1 MDEAEERKHIAQV
14 EHLGIRQAARE
25 ANSPEMPNMEIIGE
39 MLSQQ
44 RQSATAMA
52 QHVRDMAEQT
62 RREAAG
68 MAAEHSAELQRL
80 ANGQAE
86 AANRQRMAESVLTG
100 LRDTALEQR
109 NHIADLA
116 SKAGRV
122 TNNIDQRHFETHN
135 HNQTTTN
142 TQMTDVNVHNQVMNM
157 MQSHAQQFGRY
168 MEQHRINEEQMRRI
182 VYETVLHQMQ
192 QQHQQQ
198 AQIPPQV
205 ILHMVPPP
213 QPPMIAMMRFHP
225 PGPPPPPPGAG
236 AIALPV
242 LVPKPAPTIKPPA
255 IIRQQQRQR
264 SSSRDPYDKARKS

>member
-1 MDEAEERKHIAQV
+1 MPADYGALTSKLRVKPTFTLAEEVIRKDFAVKLPSRRYIHLWNTPEISQCRGYQDSLDEAEERKHIAQV
-14 EHLGIRQAARE
+14 EHIGIRQAARE

-109 NHIADLA
+109 NHIEDLA
-116 SKAGRV
+116 SKAGQV

-142 TQMTDVNVHNQVMNM
+142 TQMTDVNVLNQVMNM
-157 MQSHAQQFGRY
+157 M
-168 MEQHRINEEQMRRI
+168 
-182 VYETVLHQMQ
+182 
-192 QQHQQQ
+192 
-198 AQIPPQV
+198 
-205 ILHMVPPP
+205 
-213 QPPMIAMMRFHP
+213 
-225 PGPPPPPPGAG
+225 
-236 AIALPV
+236 
-242 LVPKPAPTIKPPA
+242 
-255 IIRQQQRQR
+255 
-264 SSSRDPYDKARKS
+264 